1 MRSQLTICRRLPS
14 LLFMMIL
21 LNHEAILIFFYLM
34 ETNFARTAKRGGEDE
49 AIARNVL
56 GLCHLSADQ
65 LNFAVSNA
73 ATASFSRP
81 LATPSIVMAID
92 FFHAP
97 AIKSELTAIASDT

>member
-14 LLFMMIL
+14 LLLMMIL
-21 LNHEAILIFFYLM
+21 LNHEVILIFFYLM

-65 LNFAVSNA
+65 INFAVSNNILQP
-73 ATASFSRP
+73 TTRNSFDCHGNRLFSR
-81 LATPSIVMAID
+81 S
-92 FFHAP
+92 
-97 AIKSELTAIASDT
+97 SN

>member
-1 MRSQLTICRRLPS
+1 
-14 LLFMMIL
+14 MMIL

-65 LNFAVSNA
+65 INFAVSNA
-73 ATASFSRP
+73 ATTSFSRP
-81 LATPSIVMAID
+81 LSTPSTVRAID